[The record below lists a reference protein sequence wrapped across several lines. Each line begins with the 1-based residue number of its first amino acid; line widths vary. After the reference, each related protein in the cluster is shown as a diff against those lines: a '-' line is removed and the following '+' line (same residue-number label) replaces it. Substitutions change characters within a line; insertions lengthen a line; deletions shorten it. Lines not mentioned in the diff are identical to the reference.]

1 MGTALV
7 CGTFGLE
14 AESVSTHRVA
24 RAVEL
29 DVEPGMIVLFVGPSG
44 SGKSSLLREAGRQLG
59 DSAGWLSPPE
69 EPDDHALVDAL
80 GLEAREAMR
89 LLGRCGLG
97 EARLMLRRPCELSDG
112 QLRRFVLARAL
123 AGRDTY
129 LLADEWCATLDRL
142 TARTLSANTRRLI
155 DADGGKA
162 LLAAT
167 THEDLIDQL
176 QPDVLVRC
184 DLTGRVEV
192 RPRQPFRR
200 RERLLARL
208 VMYPGTLADW
218 AYFAR
223 WHYRGHTLGP
233 VRWVRTLFDGEAPA
247 GICIFGPGP
256 LASPARGRI
265 FAMAGVSGRASAAVV
280 NRHFVSV
287 TRLVLDPR
295 YRGIGAAW
303 RFLAA
308 ACRTVP
314 VDWIELASEMSHL
327 VPFAQRA
334 GFVPVATGRSK
345 WRRESGGARG
355 RSGGAFSSA
364 NSTPAARR
372 RLYRRT
378 RLGRPRCFLL
388 DNRDRRKE
396 KR

>member
-7 CGTFGLE
+7 CGTFGLDG
-14 AESVSTHRVA
+14 ESAGAHRVA
-24 RAVEL
+24 RDVEL
-29 DVEPGMIVLFVGPSG
+29 DVEPGRIILFVGPSG

-59 DSAGWLSPPE
+59 DAAGWLSPPGG
-69 EPDDHALVDAL
+69 DDRALVDAV

-112 QLRRFVLARAL
+112 QMRRFTLARAL
-123 AGRDTY
+123 AGTDTY

-155 DADGGKA
+155 DADAGKA

-167 THEDLIDQL
+167 THEDVIDQL

-184 DLTGRVEV
+184 DLSGRVEV
-192 RPRQPFRR
+192 RPREPFRT
-200 RERLLARL
+200 RESVLARL
-208 VMYPGTLADW
+208 VMHQGAVADW

-233 VRWVRTLFDGEAPA
+233 VRWVRTLFDGEIPA

-256 LASPARGRI
+256 LNSPARSRI
-265 FAMAGVSGRASAAVV
+265 FALRGASGRASASVV

-287 TRLVLDPR
+287 TRLVLEPR

-308 ACRTVP
+308 ACRSVP

-334 GFVPVATGRSK
+334 GFTAVATGAAK
-345 WRRESGGARG
+345 WRRANSAAEGKSGGAW
-355 RSGGAFSSA
+355 SSA

-388 DNRDRRKE
+388 DNRERRKE
-396 KR
+396 KP